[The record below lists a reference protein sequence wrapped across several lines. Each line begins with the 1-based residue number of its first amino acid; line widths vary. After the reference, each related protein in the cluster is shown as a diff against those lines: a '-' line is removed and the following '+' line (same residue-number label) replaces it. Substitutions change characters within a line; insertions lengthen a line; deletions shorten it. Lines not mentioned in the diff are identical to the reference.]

1 MKKEP
6 LMKLFSISII
16 LIMFG
21 SIKMYGQQQEKFLN
35 MDFLVNVSRFLRN
48 NLNEVDK
55 KQSNIDE
62 AYYLKLA
69 NENLY
74 FLRIPFKG
82 KPIVTDFIALET
94 DSSGNCY
101 KGSIVHIEKVNK
113 KNAYLDTLIIYNLKR
128 DENWV
133 VYCSNPTTLNS
144 DKINNKKELD
154 PVMLPASSNG
164 TLWYLDLNIFAIL
177 NPVTIEP
184 MQDGSGFGV
193 GPAGKTSGGFGTYSF
208 YFDANLDM
216 SNFLPPVAD
225 KIEFE
230 RP

>member
-1 MKKEP
+1 MKKKS
-6 LMKLFSISII
+6 LIKLFSVI
-16 LIMFG
+16 LFVID
-21 SIKMYGQQQEKFLN
+21 STHIYAQQQEKFFDMN
-35 MDFLVNVSRFLRN
+35 FLVNVSRFLRN

-82 KPIVTDFIALET
+82 KPITTDFIALET
-94 DSSGNCY
+94 DSSVNCY
-101 KGSIVHIEKVNK
+101 KGSIVHIEKINK
-113 KNAYLDTLIIYNLKR
+113 KNAYLDTLTIYNLKR
-128 DENWV
+128 DKNWV
-133 VYCSNPTTLNS
+133 VYCSNSITLNS
-144 DKINNKKELD
+144 DKLNNKKELD

-164 TLWYLDLNIFAIL
+164 ILWYLDLNIFAIL

-193 GPAGKTSGGFGTYSF
+193 GPEGKTSGGFGTYSF

-216 SNFLPPVAD
+216 NNFLPPVAD
-225 KIEFE
+225 KMEFE